1 VERGLDPMT
10 SHLVVADPKRSEK
23 TICLA
28 ISPSLKA
35 LGIKNRCRVFQI
47 PKNIKYIM
55 APPRMKRYM
64 DYSADIYAIYLKYIA
79 KEDIHVYSID
89 EVFLDVTPY
98 LSMYQLTAKE
108 LAVTIMEDIKNTTGI
123 PATAGIGTNLYLAKV
138 ALDITAKNVED
149 NIGYLDEKIYQKTLW
164 NHRPITD
171 FWRVGKGTKKR
182 LESIGIMTMKDITLT
197 DENILYQM
205 FGVDAELLIDHA
217 WGRETTTMEDIK
229 AYKPKKTSLTRSQVL
244 KRDYSFE
251 ECTLIIKE
259 MIDALCLDM
268 IDKNLV
274 TQSIS
279 LIIEYSREMK
289 KKPAVGTRSIRTAS
303 NSYSVILPYVLD
315 LYEGIV
321 QRDMPIRKVNISYN
335 HIVEE
340 TYEQYEL
347 FKEDKEEDQD
357 RKLQKAVLEIKKR
370 FGKNALIRGM
380 DLQEGGT
387 ARERNEQI
395 GGHRSGESHRA

>member
-1 VERGLDPMT
+1 
-10 SHLVVADPKRSEK
+10 
-23 TICLA
+23 
-28 ISPSLKA
+28 
-35 LGIKNRCRVFQI
+35 
-47 PKNIKYIM
+47 
-55 APPRMKRYM
+55 
-64 DYSADIYAIYLKYIA
+64 
-79 KEDIHVYSID
+79 
-89 EVFLDVTPY
+89 
-98 LSMYQLTAKE
+98 
-108 LAVTIMEDIKNTTGI
+108 
-123 PATAGIGTNLYLAKV
+123 
-138 ALDITAKNVED
+138 
-149 NIGYLDEKIYQKTLW
+149 
-164 NHRPITD
+164 
-171 FWRVGKGTKKR
+171 
-182 LESIGIMTMKDITLT
+182 
-197 DENILYQM
+197 
-205 FGVDAELLIDHA
+205 
-217 WGRETTTMEDIK
+217 
-229 AYKPKKTSLTRSQVL
+229 TRSQVL